1 MVIAFV
7 IVKKLTLDFVV
18 PIMFLRRNRCLQ
30 AWKELGS
37 LISGHV
43 GIFILYFL
51 FQIVLCMAIGIIVVA
66 VTIATCCCC
75 CLLLLPYIGTV
86 LLLPVLMFKRCY
98 SLYFLAQF
106 GREFDVFPPAAAA
119 PPPVSPPPAM

>member
-1 MVIAFV
+1 MAIVFV
-7 IVKKLTLDFVV
+7 IIHKLTTEFVV

-37 LISGHV
+37 LILGHV

-51 FQIVLCMAIGIIVVA
+51 FQIVLCMAIGVIVLGA
-66 VTIATCCCC
+66 ILITCCIAG
-75 CLLLLPYIGTV
+75 CLMILPYIGTV
-86 LLLPVLMFKRCY
+86 LLLPVLIFKRCY

-106 GREFDVFPPAAAA
+106 GSQFDVFPPTT
-119 PPPVSPPPAM
+119 PPIGFTT